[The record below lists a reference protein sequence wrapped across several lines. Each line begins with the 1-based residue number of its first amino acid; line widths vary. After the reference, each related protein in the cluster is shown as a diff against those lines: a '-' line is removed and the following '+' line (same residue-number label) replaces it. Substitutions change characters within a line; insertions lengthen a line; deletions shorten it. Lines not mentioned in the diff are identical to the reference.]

1 MNFLI
6 RFITRNAAG
15 GTEESDKIVD
25 LPAITIGRATDQVL
39 HLKDRRARL
48 EHAVIEPRNGD
59 VHITTAALAG
69 VTVNGRSQRDAK
81 LATGDVIEVGAN
93 VIRVVT
99 PPGGIDFAIT
109 FELRDDA
116 SAEHFEAKWSAPA
129 AGIAGWT
136 KRRLSWTM
144 VAIVFVLAL
153 ALPAAVLLGPGAASA
168 LRGSAALP
176 DDGFWLAGPMHG
188 AHATIGDDCGACHV
202 TPFRRVPDSACLAC
216 HDVGRHSWSSDNAVL
231 GEMRC
236 ANCHLEHNEPPQLVN
251 RHQGLCAD
259 CHVDLPATV
268 GLQPAGD
275 FLDAHPDFKVSL
287 MLPTARDDG
296 SIEWAVQHFR
306 LADAAGADRS
316 NLTFN
321 HKAHLDP
328 DGIVTPDG
336 NRVIDCAE
344 CHEPEPGG
352 ARMKPITMDEHCST
366 CHTLA
371 FDPDDPSRTVPHG
384 DPAAV
389 MQSLVEYYSARLL
402 GDDTNAVEQ
411 RLRRPGQRLT
421 REERDRAAAEARD
434 KALEV
439 AADLF
444 ERRACANCHTVTR
457 REDAALPWHVEPV
470 RLTEFFYPHANFSHA
485 AHDTEVSAC
494 DSCHRASASESSQ
507 DVLIPD
513 IGTCREC
520 HGSGIARRNMG
531 SQSPSTCVLCH
542 GFHFEAKGSYP

>member
-1 MNFLI
+1 MNCLI

-15 GTEESDKIVD
+15 GVEETDKIVD
-25 LPAITIGRATDQVL
+25 VPAITIGRATDQVL

-59 VHITTAALAG
+59 AHIKTPALAG
-69 VTVNGRSQRDAK
+69 VTVNGRSQRDAR
-81 LATGDVIEVGAN
+81 LAPGDVIEVGAN
-93 VIRVVT
+93 VLRVIE
-99 PPGGIDFAIT
+99 PPSGIDFAVT

-129 AGIAGWT
+129 AGIAGWN
-136 KRRLSWTM
+136 KRRLSWALA
-144 VAIVFVLAL
+144 AIVFVLAL
-153 ALPAAVLLGPGAASA
+153 ALPAAVLLGPGTAET
-168 LRGSAALP
+168 LRGSFLP
-176 DDGFWLAGPMHG
+176 DDGYWLAGPVHG

-202 TPFRRVPDSACLAC
+202 TPFRRVPDAACTEC
-216 HDVGRHSWSSDNAVL
+216 HDVGRHVASADDTVL
-231 GEMRC
+231 GAVRC
-236 ANCHLEHNEPPQLVN
+236 ASCHLEHNEPPQLVN

-259 CHVDLPATV
+259 CHTDLPASA

-287 MLPTARDDG
+287 ELPTTLDDG
-296 SIEWAVQHFR
+296 SIEWSVQHFR
-306 LADAAGADRS
+306 LAEATGGDRS
-316 NLTFN
+316 NLRFD

-328 DGIVTPDG
+328 GGIVTPDG
-336 NRVIDCAE
+336 NRVIECTE

-352 ARMKPITMDEHCST
+352 ARMKPITMDEHCSG

-384 DPAAV
+384 DAAAV

-402 GDDTNAVEQ
+402 GDDPDAVEQ

-421 REERDRAAAEARD
+421 REQRDRAAAEARET
-434 KALEV
+434 ALEV

-444 ERRACANCHTVTR
+444 ERRACANCHEVTR
-457 REDAALPWHVEPV
+457 RDDTTLPWRVEPV
-470 RLTEFFYPHANFSHA
+470 RLTESFYPHANFSHA

-494 DSCHRASASESSQ
+494 DSCHDASASETAR
-507 DVLIPD
+507 DVLIPG
-513 IGTCREC
+513 IETCRDC
-520 HGSGIARRNMG
+520 HGSGIARRNAG

-542 GFHFEAKGSYP
+542 GFHFDSKGDYP